1 MLFTTLFSLLAVSSA
16 AAVDFTGYMVDA
28 YCWNQPDHFADNT
41 QTALDVMLLVSPEK
55 VLAELDR
62 EEAAAAVIQR
72 HVRGHHSRC
81 VGHAL

>member
-1 MLFTTLFSLLAVSSA
+1 MASHARLQGTFSSKLTSSILTMIA
-16 AAVDFTGYMVDA
+16 ENVA
-28 YCWNQPDHFADNT
+28 